1 ELAMAY
7 AVLAGLRKD
16 ALDAENSIAY
26 ASRAH
31 ALAEVVDDASTRS
44 RALRTIA
51 MAEAF
56 AGQPDGLE
64 KLEQIVAMS
73 EATEL
78 PENIAGAF
86 IHLLQTAAFLRSYE
100 IADRHFERALAY
112 NGERGRIL
120 SESYLHAFGAKI
132 ALDRGHWDEAD

>member
-1 ELAMAY
+1 
-7 AVLAGLRKD
+7 
-16 ALDAENSIAY
+16 
-26 ASRAH
+26 
-31 ALAEVVDDASTRS
+31 
-44 RALRTIA
+44 

-64 KLEQIVAMS
+64 KLEQSVAMS

-86 IHLLQTAAFLRSYE
+86 IYLLQTAAFLRSYQF
-100 IADRHFERALAY
+100 ADRHLERALAY
-112 NGERGRIL
+112 TGERGHIL

-132 ALDRGHWDEAD
+132 ALDRGRWDEADDLCTLVFQKRLTSIFPRVLALAVRALVEFERLGAVVAAARVESRFQRAS